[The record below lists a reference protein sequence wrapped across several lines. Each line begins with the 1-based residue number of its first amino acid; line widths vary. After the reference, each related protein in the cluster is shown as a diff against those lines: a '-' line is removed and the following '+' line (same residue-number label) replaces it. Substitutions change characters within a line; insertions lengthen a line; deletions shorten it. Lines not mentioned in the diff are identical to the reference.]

1 MSQITQYTNLDGAP
15 VAPESLTIAQ
25 VVASAYGWAN
35 GDMVEG
41 TIDADVQN
49 GDHHHDGIYSFGSTL
64 MCEAAAD
71 GLEVGSA
78 EHWQQAR
85 QRIAQLLYE
94 VTRVHHA
101 LNTFGPTSA
110 KIQP

>member
-1 MSQITQYTNLDGAP
+1 MNQITQYTDLDGAP

-41 TIDADVQN
+41 TIDADMRD
-49 GDHHHDGIYSFGSTL
+49 GDHHRDGIYSFGSTL

-94 VTRVHHA
+94 VTCVHQA
-101 LNTFGPTSA
+101 LNAFGPTST
-110 KIQP
+110 KSQP